1 MLTSC
6 SDTRGFAIFRLR
18 DVLNSAGAILS
29 PSDQKIASKYHG
41 WHEVVTEIQGK
52 LIDPSSTRDM
62 KRQMGRIQPFPRTL
76 NTLTQAFESLVVP
89 HPVKFDVLWG
99 MVYLNLKVNV
109 SFPVLDVF
117 LTGSQ
122 LSYAS
127 PERLKRI
134 GDLFNTMRSIMARF
148 NRCLTTCDENNEALL
163 AVVDFLDPIATILS
177 DSIRYLHECSSGK

>member
-1 MLTSC
+1 MLTSY

-18 DVLNSAGAILS
+18 DVLNSGGAILS
-29 PSDQKIASKYHG
+29 PSDQKTASKYYG
-41 WHEVVTEIQGK
+41 WHEVVMEIQGK
-52 LIDPSSTRDM
+52 LTDTSSTRDM

-89 HPVKFDVLWG
+89 YPVKFDVLWG
-99 MVYLNLKVNV
+99 MVYLNLKVTLGSSIEDNPD
-109 SFPVLDVF
+109 S
-117 LTGSQ
+117 SQ

-148 NRCLTTCDENNEALL
+148 NRCLAACDDNNEALL